1 MVMSHTK
8 VQMRK
13 QLPCSHHTRKFRW
26 VNSLHGCT
34 THTQFNWVNR
44 YHGHVTHTQSLDEWT
59 VSMVTPHTQSSDE
72 WTVSMVISHTQSS
85 DEWTVSM
92 VTSNSDEWTVSM
104 VTSHT
109 QSLDEWT
116 VSMVILHTKFRWV
129 NSFHGRITHTKFR
142 WMNSFHGCVTHKG
155 QMSKGTKPDSLEE
168 VAELVWGVIYCTHKV
183 YTYYKWESTPK
194 KIQTFA
200 CYHWTTVA
208 TLYSEEFWNMFPG
221 FWILKSNMDI

>member
-1 MVMSHTK
+1 
-8 VQMRK
+8 
-13 QLPCSHHTRKFRW
+13 
-26 VNSLHGCT
+26 
-34 THTQFNWVNR
+34 
-44 YHGHVTHTQSLDEWT
+44 
-59 VSMVTPHTQSSDE
+59 MVTPHTQSSDE
-72 WTVSMVISHTQSS
+72 STISMVITHTQSS

-116 VSMVILHTKFRWV
+116 VSMVTSHTKFRWV
-129 NSFHGRITHTKFR
+129 NSFHGHITHTKLDE
-142 WMNSFHGCVTHKG
+142 WIVSMVTSNSDEWTVSMVISHTQSSDEWTVSMVVSHTQRSDEQGEKTRLVGAGCRA
-155 QMSKGTKPDSLEE
+155 SLRIDI
-168 VAELVWGVIYCTHKV
+168 LHTQSI